1 MHIQKIFR
9 AGNSHV
15 VAIPQEILRV
25 AGLKPGQ
32 RVSIDTEG
40 AGRKIIIKKAEKET
54 KKIKSAT
61 NKAFEAWYQTF
72 INENGEILDELAVR

>member
-25 AGLKPGQ
+25 AGLKLGQ
-32 RVSIDTEG
+32 RVSVDTEG
-40 AGRKIIIKKAEKET
+40 AGREIIIKKAKKET
-54 KKIKSAT
+54 KKRHSAT
-61 NKAFEAWYQTF
+61 NKEFESWYQTF
-72 INENGEILDELAVR
+72 IKENGEILDELAVR